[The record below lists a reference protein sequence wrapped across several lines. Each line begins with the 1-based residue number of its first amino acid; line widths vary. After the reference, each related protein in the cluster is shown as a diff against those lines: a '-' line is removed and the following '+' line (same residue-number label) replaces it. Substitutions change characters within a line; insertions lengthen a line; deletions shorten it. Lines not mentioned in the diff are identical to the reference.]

1 MFALTGHTV
10 KSTLKRLFHFRL
22 LKEQQLDELAA
33 ISTIQKYQAGEL
45 IFSQGEEATAFFIV
59 LGGKVQIYKISGEG
73 KEMILHLFGP
83 GDIFAE
89 VPVFSG
95 IPKYPAN
102 SLCTEDTEVL
112 VIQGHAFRALVKQ
125 YPDLALSLLSVF
137 AQRLHKFSEI
147 IEDLSLRTVDS
158 RLAKYLLSVSEN
170 SPDKAIIY
178 IHKKTLASI
187 LGTIPETLSRTFKKL
202 AEKGFIRV
210 EENRIHLLEREQL
223 MTLAS
228 IDASLT

>member
-1 MFALTGHTV
+1 MFTLTGHTV
-10 KSTLKRLFHFRL
+10 RDTLKRLFHFRL
-22 LKEQQLDELAA
+22 LNESQLDALAA
-33 ISTIQKYQAGEL
+33 ISSIQKYRAGEL
-45 IFSQGEEATAFFIV
+45 IFSQGEEAGAFYIV
-59 LGGKVQIYKISGEG
+59 LGGKVQIYKISREG

-89 VPVFSG
+89 VPIFSG

-102 SLCTEDTEVL
+102 SLCTEETEVMA
-112 VIQGHAFRALVKQ
+112 IQGKAFQSLVQ
-125 YPDLALSLLSVF
+125 ESPDIALSLLSVF

-170 SPDKAIIY
+170 SPDKAVIY

-202 AEKGFIRV
+202 AEKGLIQV
-210 EENRIHLLEREQL
+210 DENRIHLIDRDQL
-223 MTLAS
+223 IS
-228 IDASLT
+228 IAGVDQA

>member
-1 MFALTGHTV
+1 MFALIGHTV
-10 KSTLKRLFHFRL
+10 KDTLKRLFHFRL
-22 LKEQQLDELAA
+22 LKDEQLDDLAA
-33 ISTIQKYQAGEL
+33 IATIQNYQAGEL
-45 IFSQGEEATAFFIV
+45 IFSQGETATAFFII
-59 LGGKVQIYKISGEG
+59 LGGKVQIYKISREG

-102 SLCTEDTEVL
+102 SLCIEDTEVL
-112 VIQGHAFRALVKQ
+112 AIQGEAFQTLVRQ

-170 SPDKAIIY
+170 SPDKAMIY

-202 AEKGFIRV
+202 SDRGLIQV
-210 EENRIHLLEREQL
+210 EENRIHLLDREQL
-223 MTLAS
+223 AITAGV
-228 IDASLT
+228 DQT